1 MGGEIGG
8 RDGEEEGIRAGGKEE
23 MVLDFLSSVRD
34 PCGGREMEIER
45 AVVDTVARPKFG
57 AGPTSHG
64 DGVLLRV

>member
-1 MGGEIGG
+1 
-8 RDGEEEGIRAGGKEE
+8 

-64 DGVLLRV
+64 DGVLLRVRVFGV